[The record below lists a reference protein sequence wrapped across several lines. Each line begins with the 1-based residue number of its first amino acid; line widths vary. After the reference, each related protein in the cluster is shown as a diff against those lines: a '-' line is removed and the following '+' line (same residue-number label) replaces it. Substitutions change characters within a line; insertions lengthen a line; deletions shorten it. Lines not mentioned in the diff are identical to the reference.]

1 MDTTGTLSGP
11 TLRVVH
17 VYAQW
22 TNAITSRGR
31 AMRYAVALLSVTVA
45 TALMVPSGITVDP
58 ANSLLIYL
66 LVVLLTATTAGAGAG
81 IVASL
86 LSFLAYNFFFVLP
99 LYTLYV
105 ANPQDILRLFS
116 FLIAAL
122 LASGLSGLVQRQAEL
137 LRRWAAELE
146 GLYLVSQATSAAVDL
161 DQMLPALAAAAVDL
175 LKAASCIVTVHVQDR
190 IHTFQ
195 APSGETIPDT
205 HAAVVL
211 PILLQEREVGSI
223 RVLTAPDR
231 LLGASERRLFELLAR
246 QAALVVER
254 ARLAMQAAAAQALEQ
269 ADRLK
274 SSLLSS
280 VSHDL
285 RTPLVA
291 IIGNATALRSDDVPL
306 NSAEGQHMLDTIISE
321 AERLNRLVGNLLNM
335 SRIESGALQMT
346 RAWDDIGNILGGVLA
361 RMRPQLQDR
370 AVRVIIPP
378 ETPMV
383 WVNAAL
389 IDQVLTNLLDNAIK
403 YTPDQTP
410 IQFEIDIHATEL
422 LVHVIDDGP
431 GIAADALPY
440 IFDKFFRVIG
450 PERHADGTGLG
461 LAICK
466 GIVEAHGGR
475 IWAENRAHGGAE
487 FVFTVPLS
495 PAAGAQPA
503 SRPYSAGDIDE

>member
-1 MDTTGTLSGP
+1 MMTIGTLADP
-11 TLRVVH
+11 TTRIVH
-17 VYAQW
+17 IYTQW
-22 TNAITSRGR
+22 TNAITSGGR
-31 AMRYAVALLSVTVA
+31 VMRYAVALLS
-45 TALMVPSGITVDP
+45 ITVVTTLMALSGVRFEP
-58 ANSLLIYL
+58 TNISLIYL
-66 LVVLLTATTAGAGAG
+66 LAVLLTATMAGPGAG
-81 IVASL
+81 IIASL
-86 LSFLAYNFFFVLP
+86 LSFLAYNFFFVP
-99 LYTLYV
+99 PMYTLNV
-105 ANPQDILRLFS
+105 ANPQDIVRLLS
-116 FLIAAL
+116 FLVTAL
-122 LASGLSGLVQRQAEL
+122 LASGLSGLVHSQAEL
-137 LRRWAAELE
+137 LRRWATELE
-146 GLYLVSQATSAAVDL
+146 GLYAVSQTTSAEVDL
-161 DQMLPALAAAAVDL
+161 DQVLPALAAAAVDL
-175 LKAASCIVTVHVQDR
+175 LKAAGCIMTVHVQDR
-190 IHTFQ
+190 LRTFQ
-195 APSGETIPDT
+195 APPSGPDRVT
-205 HAAVVL
+205 HTALVL
-211 PILLQEREVGSI
+211 PILLHDREVGSI
-223 RVLTAPDR
+223 RILTAPDR
-231 LLGASERRLFELLAR
+231 LLGASERRLLGLLTR

-291 IIGNATALRSDDVPL
+291 IIGSATALRSDDVPL
-306 NSAEGQHMLDTIISE
+306 NSAEAKEMLDAIISE

-335 SRIESGALQMT
+335 SRIESGALQVT

-361 RMRPQLQDR
+361 RMQPQLRNRPVR
-370 AVRVIIPP
+370 ATIPP

-410 IQFEIDIHATEL
+410 IEFAIDVQDTEL
-422 LVHVIDDGP
+422 LVRVIDGGP

-475 IWAENRAHGGAE
+475 IWATNRPQGGAE
-487 FVFTVPLS
+487 FVFRVPLS
-495 PAAGAQPA
+495 PPTAEQMARQATGN
-503 SRPYSAGDIDE
+503 SNE